1 MKSVC
6 VYCGSANGA
15 KPLYAEAARAF
26 GRALV
31 EADLA
36 LVYGGGKVGLMGV
49 IADTVMAEGGRA
61 IGVIPELL
69 VNKEVGHNGLTEL
82 HVVPDMH
89 HRKKMMA
96 DLSDAFVAMPGGAGT
111 LEEFFEV
118 YTWAQLGYHHKPVA
132 LLNIGG
138 FYDPLMKLLQHT
150 VDEGF
155 MRQTYVDILQIDSD
169 AATLIGKL
177 QGSIFHFTYEPVDAG
192 ISGSGALLLTVTKTI
207 AGEVT
212 TNEDPPRT
220 FKWFGHH

>member
-1 MKSVC
+1 M
-6 VYCGSANGA
+6 GA
-15 KPLYAEAARAF
+15 KPLYAQAARAF

-31 EADLA
+31 QADLA

-96 DLSDAFVAMPGGAGT
+96 ELSDAFVAMPGGAGT
-111 LEEFFEV
+111 LEELFEV
-118 YTWAQLGYHHKPVA
+118 FTWAQLGYHAKPVA
-132 LLNIGG
+132 LLNTGH
-138 FYDPLMKLLQHT
+138 FYEPLIQLLRHT

-155 MRQTYVDILQIDSD
+155 MRATYLNMLQIDAD
-169 AATLIGKL
+169 PAALIAKL
-177 QGSIFHFTYEPVDAG
+177 QNYQAPVSD
-192 ISGSGALLLTVTKTI
+192 
-207 AGEVT
+207 
-212 TNEDPPRT
+212 
-220 FKWFGHH
+220 KWAVPVQSNAI

>member
-6 VYCGSANGA
+6 VYCGSSDGA
-15 KPLYAEAARAF
+15 KPLYAEAAQAF

-31 EADLA
+31 QADLA

-69 VNKEVGHNGLTEL
+69 VNKELSHHGLTEL

-111 LEEFFEV
+111 LEELFEV
-118 YTWAQLGYHHKPVA
+118 YTWAQLGYHQKPVA
-132 LLNIGG
+132 LLNIDG
-138 FYDPLMKLLQHT
+138 FYDPLINMLQHT

-155 MRQTYVDILQIDSD
+155 MGQTYFDILQ
-169 AATLIGKL
+169 
-177 QGSIFHFTYEPVDAG
+177 VDADPV
-192 ISGSGALLLTVTKTI
+192 ALIDKVQ
-207 AGEVT
+207 GYQ
-212 TNEDPPRT
+212 PPASD
-220 FKWFGHH
+220 KWAIKRDAV

>member
-26 GRALV
+26 GRSLV
-31 EADLA
+31 EAGLA

-111 LEEFFEV
+111 LEELFEV
-118 YTWAQLGYHHKPVA
+118 YTWAQLGYHQKPVA
-132 LLNIGG
+132 LLNIDG
-138 FYDPLMKLLQHT
+138 FYDPLIKLLQHT

-155 MRQTYVDILQIDSD
+155 IRKAYLDILQIDAD
-169 AATLIGKL
+169 PGALIGKL
-177 QGSIFHFTYEPVDAG
+177 QRYQPPAADKWAINRDA
-192 ISGSGALLLTVTKTI
+192 V
-207 AGEVT
+207 
-212 TNEDPPRT
+212 
-220 FKWFGHH
+220 

>member
-1 MKSVC
+1 MKAVC
-6 VYCGSANGA
+6 VYCGSSPGA
-15 KPLYAEAARAF
+15 SPIYTEAARAF

-31 EADLA
+31 AADLG

-69 VNKEVGHNGLTEL
+69 VNKEVGHEGLSEL

-111 LEEFFEV
+111 LEELFEV

-132 LLNIGG
+132 VLNIDG
-138 FYDPLMKLLQHT
+138 FYDPLIALLRHT
-150 VDEGF
+150 VREGF
-155 MRQTYVDILQIDSD
+155 MRQTYFDLLQMDSD
-169 AATLIGKL
+169 PAALIAKL
-177 QGSIFHFTYEPVDAG
+177 ERYR
-192 ISGSGALLLTVTKTI
+192 
-207 AGEVT
+207 
-212 TNEDPPRT
+212 PPAQD
-220 FKWFGHH
+220 KWSDMREKV

>member
-1 MKSVC
+1 
-6 VYCGSANGA
+6 
-15 KPLYAEAARAF
+15 
-26 GRALV
+26 
-31 EADLA
+31 
-36 LVYGGGKVGLMGV
+36 
-49 IADTVMAEGGRA
+49 
-61 IGVIPELL
+61 
-69 VNKEVGHNGLTEL
+69 L

-132 LLNIGG
+132 LLNIDG

-177 QGSIFHFTYEPVDAG
+177 QRYQPPVAD
-192 ISGSGALLLTVTKTI
+192 
-207 AGEVT
+207 
-212 TNEDPPRT
+212 
-220 FKWFGHH
+220 KWAVKREAV